1 MSNQVVQ
8 LRGFRVPPRIH
19 CPACQNYAWTMP
31 MMQPVVF
38 RNHFHHPSCPTFTPA
53 RAPRGLVRATALGA
67 HATIGAMVSA
77 DVVMAAASAFD
88 TDLRAFVD
96 DINTNPIF
104 FAIRRAGKST
114 EPALPPSANFKKVSA
129 PSAADVATDA
139 IVAKMSPDELAAN
152 QVWMSQEQAL
162 EYDWWGDSMGDLSW
176 WKDKAALGRKTAGPF
191 WKGNDLEVLNYMYGG
206 NLAGLGAYKALEI
219 KRDKTLSLSPS
230 GAITTPTT
238 IGQAELDQV
247 NYFRSRLDQQRQ
259 AYGKL
264 GYKLHSTLSPE
275 LKPNKTPW
283 DDALTAIKWVSGA
296 VVVGGLVYTVL
307 RFIPKPA
314 PSLAHA
320 STIPA
325 PEPTGVPQP

>member
-1 MSNQVVQ
+1 
-8 LRGFRVPPRIH
+8 
-19 CPACQNYAWTMP
+19 

-38 RNHFHHPSCPTFTPA
+38 RQRFHHPSCPTFRPPA
-53 RAPRGLVRATALGA
+53 RAPRGPVGV
-67 HATIGAMVSA
+67 HAMVGAMVSS
-77 DVVMAAASAFD
+77 DTVMAAAAAFD

-96 DINTNPIF
+96 DVNTNPIF

-114 EPALPPSANFKKVSA
+114 EPPLPSSALKKVSKSS
-129 PSAADVATDA
+129 PADAATDA

-162 EYDWWGDSMGDLSW
+162 EYDWWGDSMGSESW
-176 WKDKAALGRKTAGPF
+176 WKDLAALGRKTAGPF

-206 NLAGLGAYKALEI
+206 NLAGLGEYKALQI

-238 IGQAELDQV
+238 LGQAELDQV
-247 NYFRSRLDQQRQ
+247 NYFRTRLEQQRE
-259 AYGKL
+259 AYEKKL

-283 DDALTAIKWVSGA
+283 DDLLSALKWVSGA
-296 VVVGGLVYTVL
+296 VVVGGIAYTVI
-307 RFIPKPA
+307 RFIPKP
-314 PSLAHA
+314 SLAHA
-320 STIPA
+320 ATIPA